1 MISAN
6 KQLNTIVV
14 LALSTGM
21 RKGEILNLNRRDVF
35 LNEGFLVLE
44 KTKNKERRRVPIIGY
59 AHEVLTQHLK
69 IARLDSDYVFPSKD
83 GKQPIDIADASG
95 MGRTYM
101 GRVERGE
108 QNISIQNLIQIAFA
122 LNVEVEK
129 LIPKLSDLKNP
140 YIN

>member
-1 MISAN
+1 MIALTFSMKEKHHN
-6 KQLNTIVV
+6 LVKIGSKIRELR
-14 LALSTGM
+14 LA
-21 RKGEILNLNRRDVF
+21 KGYSQ
-35 LNEGFLVLE
+35 EG
-44 KTKNKERRRVPIIGY
+44 
-59 AHEVLTQHLK
+59 
-69 IARLDSDYVFPSKD
+69 
-83 GKQPIDIADASG
+83 IADAAG

-122 LNVEVEK
+122 LNVEVEE